1 MGRDFKSIVYVPTAK
16 YNLLTDL
23 VLSPFLRNRSA
34 VIPPKGPERDFTKK
48 GVAAR
53 KPICVEHSINLRQS
67 VCNKT
72 VELMF
77 TGINIYWARLRLI

>member
-1 MGRDFKSIVYVPTAK
+1 MRAFKSIVYVPTAK
-16 YNLLTDL
+16 YSLLTDL

-53 KPICVEHSINLRQS
+53 KPICVEHSINLRQLVS
-67 VCNKT
+67 NKT

-77 TGINIYWARLRLI
+77 TGIDIYWDRLRPI